1 MTTFSDLPPEIVYRI
16 LELAAGLDSGYWRKL
31 LLQPTSAVSRAWR
44 HPSQELLLSDVILS
58 AVFPQRTIGFAARL
72 QDFTLVEM
80 KRLTLDRFFAEDV
93 ELATRGIG
101 RLGSLRIE
109 GDHAPFPASALSPR
123 ILGGEESIRR
133 ARRSAG
139 G

>member
-1 MTTFSDLPPEIVYRI
+1 MTTFSDLPPEIIHHI
-16 LELAAGLDSGYWRKL
+16 LELAAGFDSGYWRKT

-44 HPSQELLLSDVILS
+44 HPSQELLLSDVTLS
-58 AVFPQRTIGFAARL
+58 AVFPQRTVGFAARL
-72 QDFTLVEM
+72 QDFALVEM

-93 ELATRGIG
+93 ELATRGIS

-123 ILGGEESIRR
+123 ILGGEPTRR
-133 ARRSAG
+133 ARR
-139 G
+139 